1 MDKQNKIVIIGGV
14 ACGPKAAARARR
26 RDPNAEIIL
35 VDRGDHLSYAGCG
48 LPYYVG
54 GSVAEI
60 ENLQKTSFNLIRNE
74 EYFKN
79 VKNIDA
85 RIRTNAEQLNRE
97 EKSIVLRNLDTNES
111 EQVLYDKLVLA
122 TGSSSVVP
130 PILGIDKNGVFV
142 LQNLQD
148 AMEIRKRIDSGEVDH
163 VVVIG
168 AGLIGVEIVE
178 SFFNHA
184 VDVVVVERE
193 KQILPS
199 ILDPEIAKYVQKEL
213 SRDGVE
219 FMTNQSVM
227 AIEGKGKAE
236 KVIVKGK
243 EIATDMVIVSAG
255 VRPNTKLARQ
265 AGLEIGKTG
274 AICINEYMQTSDPDI
289 YAGGDCVECHDL
301 VSGNKIYTPMGTI
314 ANRHGRIIGN
324 NVTGDDD
331 TFPGIVGTV
340 IVKALNINIAKTG
353 LTEDYARKIGMDV
366 ETSITPCQNHVH
378 FYPGNKFFLI
388 KMTADRKSGRLLGA
402 QLAGPGDVA
411 KRVDVL
417 AAAIQFG
424 ATLKQTANLDLSY
437 SPPFSHALD
446 GLTHAAN
453 NTRNRIDDIAR
464 AISAEKTIA
473 CIKKG
478 ENPLILLDL
487 REEQEVENNP
497 ITIGSVINIPLS
509 SFRRRI
515 DEVPRDVDIVCCCTQ
530 GVRSY
535 EAMLI
540 LKGEGFDRVSYIDG
554 GMKMLY

>member
-1 MDKQNKIVIIGGV
+1 MDKPNRIIIIGGV

-35 VDRGDHLSYAGCG
+35 VDRGEYLSYAGCG

-60 ENLQKTSFNLIRNE
+60 ENLQKTSFNLIRDAD
-74 EYFKN
+74 YFKN

-85 RIRTNAEQLNRE
+85 RIRTNAEQLDRE
-97 EKSIVLRNLDTNES
+97 AKSIVLRNLDTGET
-111 EQVLYDKLVLA
+111 EQVQYDKLVLA

-130 PILGIDKNGVFV
+130 PISGIDKNGVFV
-142 LQNLQD
+142 LQNMHD
-148 AMEIRKRIDSGEVDH
+148 ALEIRKRIDAGEVDH

-168 AGLIGVEIVE
+168 AGLIGIEIVE

-184 VDVVVVERE
+184 VDVVVVEKE

-199 ILDPEIAKYVQKEL
+199 ILDAEIAQYVQKEL

-219 FMTNQSVM
+219 FVTDQTVL
-227 AIEGKGKAE
+227 AIEGKGKVE
-236 KVIVKGK
+236 KVIVKGR

-265 AGLEIGKTG
+265 AGLDIGKTG
-274 AICINEYMQTSDPDI
+274 AIWVNEYLQTSDPDI
-289 YAGGDCVECHDL
+289 YAGGDCVECQDL
-301 VSGNKIYTPMGTI
+301 VSGDKIFTPMGTI

-324 NVTGDDD
+324 NVTGDNEA
-331 TFPGIVGTV
+331 FPGIVGTV
-340 IVKALNINIAKTG
+340 IVKALNVNIAKTG
-353 LTEDYARKIGMDV
+353 LTEDSARKKGMDV

-388 KMTADRKSGRLLGA
+388 KMTADRESGRFLGA
-402 QLAGPGDVA
+402 QLVGPGDID

-417 AAAIQFG
+417 ATAIQFG
-424 ATLKQTANLDLSY
+424 ATLQQTANLDLCY

-446 GLTHAAN
+446 GLAHAAN
-453 NTRNRIDDIAR
+453 NTRNRIDKSAA
-464 AISAEKTIA
+464 AISAQQILECIEKS
-473 CIKKG
+473 
-478 ENPLILLDL
+478 ENPPILLDL
-487 REEQEVENNP
+487 REEKEAENNP
-497 ITIGSVINIPLS
+497 ITIGNVINIPLS
-509 SFRRRI
+509 ELRKRI
-515 DEVPRDVDIVCCCTQ
+515 NELPRDIDIVCCCTQ

-535 EAMLI
+535 EAMLL
-540 LKGEGFDRVSYIDG
+540 LKGEGLDNISFIDG
-554 GMKMLY
+554 GLKMLY